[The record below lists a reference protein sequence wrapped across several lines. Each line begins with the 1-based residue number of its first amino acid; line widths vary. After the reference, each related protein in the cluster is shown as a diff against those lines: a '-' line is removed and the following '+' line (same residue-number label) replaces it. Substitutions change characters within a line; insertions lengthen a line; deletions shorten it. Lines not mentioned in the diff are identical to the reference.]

1 MDQKIAVKISTPLWL
16 HLRALPSKLL
26 VGGPSSCKV
35 IPVPAILAL
44 QLRKAL
50 MVDVCGLSSGG
61 VSWGQG
67 GGCTAGRGSYGTGD
81 TGYKLLACCLAGI
94 RAQGSDL
101 RVPHTLFHTLCST
114 PQHTCKHVGRLVV
127 DLRQLVP

>member
-1 MDQKIAVKISTPLWL
+1 MDQQISVDKSQATLWL

-26 VGGPSSCKV
+26 VGGPSCKV

-61 VSWGQG
+61 CLGDKAEGVQRG
-67 GGCTAGRGSYGTGD
+67 GGPMVQATQGTS
-81 TGYKLLACCLAGI
+81 CLPA
-94 RAQGSDL
+94 AWQGFAL
-101 RVPHTLFHTLCST
+101 RV
-114 PQHTCKHVGRLVV
+114 QI
-127 DLRQLVP
+127 

>member
-67 GGCTAGRGSYGTGD
+67 GGCTAGVLWYRRHRVQ
-81 TGYKLLACCLAGI
+81 AACLAGI
-94 RAQGSDL
+94 HTQGSDL
-101 RVPHTLFHTLCST
+101 RVPHSLSVPHTDLLTAC
-114 PQHTCKHVGRLVV
+114 PARCVLHVVS
-127 DLRQLVP
+127 VPKSI